1 MAKMATTE
9 IAILRQENISAIVQS
24 APQSYNDNRQSHDR
38 CLAAGQAILGEIK
51 EGGMTDELDI
61 KAAAY
66 IDKARRTVKAM
77 NERRSAVTKLFDEVR
92 AQFTALENGIDPT
105 KKDTVPAQLQA
116 FRNAFAA
123 QRRQEELRRQEEEA
137 RRRRAEELRTAYTSA
152 LTEALRRTYRVLLAS
167 VEDKLRGIYDGMT
180 PANYGDAYDSIKSFP
195 AELPES
201 FFATMQRPPHSPEL
215 ADEEAQRIFGE
226 VLKETLP
233 QFRQSFPA
241 DVDVCRNRLLDK
253 MPSRKA
259 KLERIAAASAA
270 EAERMRADAAA
281 REKDE
286 AQRLERERLA
296 KEAEERR
303 QAELRRQAAEAQS
316 LFDTQ
321 RAVSAYAPKT
331 KATKKIT
338 LLAPDGILPVISMWW
353 SKEGCTLTTDELA
366 KIFKKQVAF
375 CEKIANK
382 DGELIHDR
390 NVQYSEEIKA
400 K

>member
-1 MAKMATTE
+1 MTTE
-9 IAILRQENISAIVQS
+9 IAILKQENISAIVQS

-105 KKDTVPAQLQA
+105 KKDTVPAQLQT
-116 FRNAFAA
+116 FRNAYAA
-123 QRRQEELRRQEEEA
+123 QRRQEELRRQAEEA
-137 RRRRAEELRTAYTSA
+137 RRRRAEEARVMYASDLTAA
-152 LTEALRRTYRVLLAS
+152 LKRAYDVLLAS
-167 VEDKLRGIYDGMT
+167 VDDKMRGVYDGMT
-180 PANYGDAYDSIKSFP
+180 PANYENAYGSIKSFP

-201 FFATMQRPPHSPEL
+201 FFSTIQWPPHSPEL
-215 ADEEAQRIFGE
+215 ADEEAQNIFEGL
-226 VLKETLP
+226 LKELLQ
-233 QFRQSFPA
+233 QFGQSFPA
-241 DVDVCRNRLLDK
+241 DVDVCRNRFLDK

-259 KLERIAAASAA
+259 ELERMAAASAE
-270 EAERMRADAAA
+270 EAQRMRAEAAA
-281 REKDE
+281 REKAE
-286 AQRLERERLA
+286 AERLEKERLEKA
-296 KEAEERR
+296 EEERR
-303 QAELRRQAAEAQS
+303 QAELRRKAAEAQT

-321 RAVSAYAPKT
+321 SAVSSYAPKT
-331 KATKKIT
+331 KASKKIV
-338 LLAPDGILPVISMWW
+338 LLAPNGILQIISLWW

-366 KIFKKQVAF
+366 KKFKAQITF
-375 CEKIANK
+375 CEKLANK
-382 DGELIHDR
+382 TGELVRDKD
-390 NVQYSEEIKA
+390 VQYVDEIKA